1 MDNPMMNQT
10 LTEAQFLAIKEYI
23 KTRLDERDFHDA
35 LPSDDRLKEYISW
48 FRCDP
53 TNKNHL
59 ENVVG
64 LIYYRLEPMYHR
76 LESMYDRYREWKH
89 KNTESE

>member
-1 MDNPMMNQT
+1 MDNPMM
-10 LTEAQFLAIKEYI
+10 TEAQFLAIKEYI

-48 FRCDP
+48 MVCDP

-59 ENVVG
+59 DNVVG
-64 LIYYRLEPMYHR
+64 LIYYRLER
-76 LESMYDRYREWKH
+76 WYDRFIERKH

>member
-1 MDNPMMNQT
+1 MNQT
-10 LTEAQFLAIKEYI
+10 RGELTEAQFLAIKEYI

-35 LPSDDRLKEYISW
+35 LPSDDRLKEYIS
-48 FRCDP
+48 FMVYDP

-64 LIYYRLEPMYHR
+64 LIYYRLE
-76 LESMYDRYREWKH
+76 SMYDRFRERKH
-89 KNTESE
+89 KNTESENTESE

>member
-64 LIYYRLEPMYHR
+64 LIYYRLEG
-76 LESMYDRYREWKH
+76 SYDRFREH
-89 KNTESE
+89 KNTKSENTESE